1 MQFGDT
7 SGGGSCC
14 VERRRDRITDK
25 MEWPSIE
32 LTGCA
37 RNAYAGGIIGT
48 ICGFMFGSVDA
59 GKVSGLTTDFAT
71 MPTKLRDPNIMKFFF
86 RSQLTTTAMF
96 GGMFSVYQAV
106 RCTIQETTDMEY
118 PVAVGAAAITG
129 VGPFLPSRHFR
140 RSLPWALVLVGM
152 DVYSGGLGNN

>member
-1 MQFGDT
+1 
-7 SGGGSCC
+7 
-14 VERRRDRITDK
+14 
-25 MEWPSIE
+25 
-32 LTGCA
+32 
-37 RNAYAGGIIGT
+37 
-48 ICGFMFGSVDA
+48 
-59 GKVSGLTTDFAT
+59 